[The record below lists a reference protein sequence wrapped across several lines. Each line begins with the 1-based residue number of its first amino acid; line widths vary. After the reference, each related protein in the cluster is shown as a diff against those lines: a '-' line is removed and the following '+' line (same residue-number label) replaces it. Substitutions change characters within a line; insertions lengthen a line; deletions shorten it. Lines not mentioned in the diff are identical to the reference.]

1 MILYEKVEQLF
12 DDKGEYRKN
21 LQKEGTCSVCGKEKT
36 PTTSNTTNLQ
46 FKFYITDKIGFSSN
60 LDGQFT
66 KNYSICKDC
75 YRRIMTAE
83 SYINKKLKTRIGEF
97 DVYVIPHIL
106 FKTEDLNIDDFS
118 EELVSATASI
128 ADIAS
133 SLRRAER
140 KITDEHYYL
149 INYLFITI

>member
-1 MILYEKVEQLF
+1 
-12 DDKGEYRKN
+12 
-21 LQKEGTCSVCGKEKT
+21 
-36 PTTSNTTNLQ
+36 
-46 FKFYITDKIGFSSN
+46 
-60 LDGQFT
+60 
-66 KNYSICKDC
+66 
-75 YRRIMTAE
+75 MTAE

-149 INYLFITI
+149 INYLFYHKSKGKASSKFYG